1 MAAKVARLVCYL
13 LYRLLFP
20 AVLLVCAAVRFN
32 AVSFLYAVF
41 LLLCPLLTSPNPS
54 SIRGCTGIYL
64 RVVFVVGLLAV
75 LAHAVFHITLSAVA
89 TDAKPYGS
97 MFPNCSSNE
106 KLARQILLE
115 RLDNVA
121 TVDII
126 RLVLPDVVVFL
137 TGLLIYIICYKLLPA
152 EKNQSQELPTS
163 VKSQKRR
170 TVNSVL
176 DFLGESFLVIVL
188 AASGIIVPS
197 VISALYFLSFICL
210 ATIWALYGHL
220 GRKFNGFRILLLLY
234 CAAHILVLHLY
245 QFQFFQAEL
254 NPDNFVSRLLGLTA
268 VVVTE
273 CSSPSQVFFYDTS
286 KWPNFVNP
294 AILVLLYYTLA
305 FEVRR
310 CWHGRV
316 VVLDD
321 VDGEQT
327 ERKHFRRRHKKG
339 TERQVA
345 TSLDESQKE
354 HLVDSEVRDYSSI
367 EPVNADRSGSPTM
380 LATDDEVEG
389 GDEVDRPEKKTSE
402 KRSPWVSALVYVM
415 GQSYVLSLI
424 AMMAWS
430 ITFHSW
436 LTFVLLLAA
445 CCIWMLP
452 NSRRVCYILSPIILF
467 YGIGLLTIQYVY
479 GMNLTD
485 TELPKEKSGVNLEE
499 IGLKKFKYPC
509 LQLALQIVYTMMFWL
524 TLRQYIRERRQSVL
538 ADDEKYQLQPVASTA
553 VSPSTPKSLSEM
565 LPENIAM
572 KPIGG
577 NVGKSLDLRLDSP
590 DGYDSNTMIWL
601 GQYVWCLLCKYWI
614 LLCAA
619 MLLVISLQE
628 VVVYRIIYMI
638 LFLAFVLTFQYA
650 YRLWRATMFLFWW
663 VIIVYSM
670 VVLIM
675 LYTYQFENVAAQW
688 KNSTKL
694 SDETLKDIGLE
705 KFNTAKLFIQLLT
718 PTSFLIFIII
728 QVHYFHKPFLLL
740 SDLNRFKNE
749 TSEAPATPELATSPD
764 TTDGECKEVKQKSK
778 SLGKKFSQQFRKF
791 WRCVSNLWET
801 LTWFLWRLAEIHIF
815 KVVAFVIIMVTTH
828 EVSAVSAVYV
838 ILLSIFLPLTGCQ
851 FLLSHIAQFWTALV
865 LLAKMIYQLG
875 LVDNSRWLS
884 NCTGNISNEAP
895 FNEVI
900 DNAQWVGMMK
910 TADVSY
916 YLRNYIGVLLILVFE
931 RIVVYHQC
939 QYYNRPDVQKP
950 KTGIIFSDIKRHEAD
965 EGIIPC
971 VKYFLNYFF
980 YKFGLELCYIMTAIT
995 ISVRVDAFSFLYAVL
1010 LGILLLLSRRANARI
1025 WPLYTILLVILLPVQ
1040 FLSALGLPL
1049 GFCYRYPWDG
1059 RVWMLNDKQG
1069 EELERWFY
1077 LPDYITPP
1085 NSYKLI
1091 ADFFQLLFVC
1101 LQWRVFRIELSS
1113 KVDEPD
1119 GGNNE
1124 DITPE
1129 VEAKMEI
1136 PVDDFTTKISK
1147 HGTISR
1153 RSYLDVIKNFVFG
1166 YMFWVTL
1173 AIVFIA
1179 GTTRINLFSMGYVIA
1194 VFCFMWFGQEFLIK
1208 PLRKL
1213 VRAWNF
1219 LLGYCFFVLLLK
1231 AALQLPGCVYS
1242 RTISD
1247 KACWLV
1253 QLLGITC
1260 LRPGYIPGVSSC
1272 IIEKDNTGLAWDVVC
1287 FTFLLLQRRIYTSH
1301 YFRHIVSDIE
1311 AQNRLASRGCQ
1322 LINRI
1327 LMKEVAKQKEEE
1339 QTILEKIKKKMSS
1352 LKEKQSQLKKN
1363 YVEPVD
1369 HFQAIRSGDYYLFE
1383 ESEDE
1388 DVEEEDELTTLTYGQ
1403 DKDAEG
1409 EADPFKMISTA
1420 MTAGTE
1426 EAVRQEQEGG
1436 GSKPSSPKSTEPPGE
1451 GAGEGEDQVS
1461 LCEEKTEKG
1470 GVVTKIK
1477 NVFSFILAFLASC
1490 ANWFTAL
1497 FNRISRNYRLV
1508 AANMKDDH
1516 IKVKQQIQKEH
1527 KRLIEDPVEMKET
1540 KPGEAGAEGDKGDT
1554 TDEEIVVV
1562 TTEPTVPDTIVP
1574 QKSELSLSSVD
1585 LDKFDESEEE
1595 FEKNQP
1601 CLYRLIVATYYA
1613 IIARS
1618 EVVCYFLMILNHIMS
1633 ASLLS
1638 LPLPMFV
1645 FLWGMLSVPRPTK
1658 MFWITVITYT
1668 EAVIVVKYLFQ
1679 FGFFPWNTKVP
1690 PADPFWPPNII
1701 GVQQKDN
1708 FAVMDLILLL
1718 ALFIHRTILKRYG
1731 LWRDE
1736 EEESKPSKAS
1746 SKSSIEETAGDD
1758 DGATEKILPETSQTS
1773 IKEGESQEVEE
1784 SKSKKTSLLGA
1795 VFGPFTSFYKQLT
1808 CPDYS
1813 ATTDVYAPMFACDF
1827 INFLIIV
1834 FGYQAFGPSQTA
1846 GGGDVTSYISE
1857 DRIPVPFLIMLLAQF
1872 ILIIID
1878 RALYLRKNVLGKFI
1892 FQILLVVLLHI
1903 WMFFILPYST
1913 NKPFF
1918 SNKPAQLW
1926 YFIKCV
1932 YFALSAYQIR
1942 SAYPTRIL
1950 GNFLTKKY
1958 NYVNLFLFKG
1968 FLAIPFLLE
1977 LRTLMD
1983 WMWTNTTMAVGSWLQ
1998 MEDIYANIYIL
2009 KCYRVIEKT
2018 YPTPRAIPKRA
2029 LIKYG
2034 VGGLLLFIIIF
2045 IIWFPLVIFSF
2056 ANTVYVANPPKEC
2069 TVSVTL
2075 AGYQP
2080 LFTISGQQQNIVRYS
2095 EGEFKDLKGQFDTNV
2110 AATAFL
2116 SNYEAED
2123 VTKIKLDGKSTS
2135 VWTISPPSQ
2144 KSLLDDLNN
2153 PAVDVNLDFHVT
2165 FVREPNAQA
2174 GETLTVQYR
2183 KKLTKDEKNHT
2194 AEMIVKNTTEHV
2206 KIANVF
2212 PKYIRL
2218 ANKAATQIK
2227 PLLGTPPEKSFT
2239 TISIFLDSTSAN
2251 ASEEASW
2258 WDIEDEGA
2266 VDRMLTFITV
2276 NERVAPAGISAIT
2289 GYGII
2294 GLYISLVLVIG
2305 RLVRVFFTDGSTR
2318 IMFEEL
2324 PDVDRILHLCLNLYL
2339 ARECGEYYL
2348 EEHLFSKLL
2357 FLYRSTEM
2365 MIRFTK
2371 WKQD

>member
-1 MAAKVARLVCYL
+1 MAASQVARLVCYL
-13 LYRLLFP
+13 LYRVLLP

-32 AVSFLYAVF
+32 GVSFLYAVF
-41 LLLCPLLTSPNPS
+41 LLLCPLLSAPTPS

-64 RVVFVVGLLAV
+64 RIVFVVALLAV
-75 LAHAVFHITLSAVA
+75 LAHSVFHITLSAIA
-89 TDAKPYGS
+89 TDTEPYGS

-106 KLARQILLE
+106 RLARQILLE

-121 TVDII
+121 TIDII
-126 RLVLPDVVVFL
+126 RLVLPDAVVFL
-137 TGLLIYIICYKLLPA
+137 TGLLTYIICYKLLPE
-152 EKNQSQELPTS
+152 EKNQSQELPTA
-163 VKSQKRR
+163 VKTQKRR

-176 DFLGESFLVIVL
+176 DFLGESFLVLVL
-188 AASGIIVPS
+188 AASGVIVPS
-197 VISALYFLSFICL
+197 VISSLYFLSFMCL
-210 ATIWALYGHL
+210 ATIWSLYGHL
-220 GRKFNGFRILLLLY
+220 GRKFNVYRILLLLY
-234 CAAHILVLHLY
+234 SASHILVLHLY
-245 QFQFFQAEL
+245 QFQFFQVAL
-254 NPDNFVSRLLGLTA
+254 DPDSFIARLLGLTA
-268 VVVTE
+268 VVKTE
-273 CSSPSQVFFYDTS
+273 CSNVS
-286 KWPNFVNP
+286 KVYFDDVTQWPNFVNP

-316 VVLDD
+316 VVLDAI
-321 VDGEQT
+321 DGEDA
-327 ERKHFRRRHKKG
+327 ERKRSRRRQKKAS
-339 TERQVA
+339 ERQ
-345 TSLDESQKE
+345 
-354 HLVDSEVRDYSSI
+354 HLVEAEVRDYSSI
-367 EPVNADRSGSPTM
+367 EPVNAERSGSPTM
-380 LATDDEVEG
+380 LGTDDEADVS
-389 GDEVDRPEKKTSE
+389 DETDGRDKKQSE
-402 KRSPWVSALVYVM
+402 KRSPWVSALVFVM

-452 NSRRVCYILSPIILF
+452 NSRRVCYIVSPIILI
-467 YGIGLLTIQYVY
+467 YAMALLIIQFVY

-485 TELPKEKSGVNLEE
+485 NELPKEKDGVNLEE

-509 LQLALQIVYTMMFWL
+509 LQLALQVVYTVMFWL
-524 TLRQYIRERRQSVL
+524 TLRQYIRERRQSIL
-538 ADDEKYQLQPVASTA
+538 SDEEKYQMEAVAA
-553 VSPSTPKSLSEM
+553 VTPTTPKSFSEM
-565 LPENIAM
+565 LPM
-572 KPIGG
+572 KKLDGKIGEII
-577 NVGKSLDLRLDSP
+577 DLRLDSP

-601 GQYVWCLLCKYWI
+601 GQYVWNMLCKYWI
-614 LLCAA
+614 LLCSA

-638 LFLAFVLTFQYA
+638 LFLAFILTFQYA

-670 VVLIM
+670 IVLIM
-675 LYTYQFENVAAQW
+675 LYTFQFQNVAEQW

-694 SDETLKDIGLE
+694 SDETLADIGLE
-705 KFNTAKLFIQLLT
+705 KFSTAKLFVQLLT

-728 QVHYFHKPFLLL
+728 QVHYFHKPFLLI
-740 SDLNRFKNE
+740 SDLNRFKSA
-749 TSEAPATPELATSPD
+749 TSDAPTTPDLVTSPD
-764 TTDGECKEVKQKSK
+764 TTDTECADPKDKSK
-778 SLGKKFSQQFRKF
+778 SMGKKFNEQFRKC
-791 WRCVSNLWET
+791 WRYTTDFWET
-801 LTWFLWRLAEIHIF
+801 LTRFLWRLAEIHVF
-815 KVVAFVIIMVTTH
+815 KVVAFVIIMATTH

-851 FLLSHIAQFWTALV
+851 FLLSHLAQFWTALV

-884 NCTGNISNEAP
+884 NCTAGNMSNEAP
-895 FNEVI
+895 FKGEI
-900 DNAQWVGMMK
+900 DNAHWAGMMK
-910 TADVSY
+910 TSDVSY
-916 YLRNYIGVLLILVFE
+916 YLRNYIGILLILVFE

-939 QYYNRPDVQKP
+939 QYYRHPDVQKP

-965 EGIIPC
+965 KGIVEC
-971 VKYFLNYFF
+971 LKYFLNYFF
-980 YKFGLELCYIMTAIT
+980 YKFGLEVCYIMTAVA
-995 ISVRVDAFSFLYAVL
+995 ISVRVDAMSVLYALL
-1010 LGILLLLSRRANARI
+1010 LGILLLLSRRANARL
-1025 WPLYTILLVILLPVQ
+1025 WPIYTIFLVILLPVQ

-1059 RVWMLNDKQG
+1059 RFWMLNDNQG
-1069 EELERWFY
+1069 EELELWFY
-1077 LPDYITPP
+1077 LPDYLNPP

-1101 LQWRVFRIELSS
+1101 LQWRVFRKEMSQ
-1113 KVDEPD
+1113 KEDEKD

-1136 PVDDFTTKISK
+1136 PVDDFTTKIS
-1147 HGTISR
+1147 
-1153 RSYLDVIKNFVFG
+1153 SYLDVIKNFVFG

-1231 AALQLPGCVYS
+1231 AALQLPGCVYNK
-1242 RTISD
+1242 TISD
-1247 KACWLV
+1247 NACWLV
-1253 QLLGITC
+1253 QLLGVTC
-1260 LRPGYIPGVSSC
+1260 LRPGYMPVIGIKC
-1272 IIEKDNTGLAWDVVC
+1272 IIGKDNTGLAWDVVC
-1287 FTFLLLQRRIYTSH
+1287 FTFLLFQRRIYTSH
-1301 YFRHIVSDIE
+1301 YFRHVVSDIE

-1339 QTILEKIKKKMSS
+1339 KTILEKIKKKMSS

-1363 YVEPVD
+1363 YVEPVE

-1403 DKDAEG
+1403 DKDEDG
-1409 EADPFKMISTA
+1409 ENADPMKLITTA
-1420 MTAGTE
+1420 MTSGTD
-1426 EAVRQEQEGG
+1426 EAVKQHEEGD
-1436 GSKPSSPKSTEPPGE
+1436 EAE
-1451 GAGEGEDQVS
+1451 GGEDQVS
-1461 LCEEKTEKG
+1461 ICEEEKKE
-1470 GVVTKIK
+1470 GVLEKIK
-1477 NVFSFILAFLASC
+1477 NVLRFIVAFLTSC

-1508 AANMKDDH
+1508 AAKMKDDH
-1516 IKVKQQIQKEH
+1516 IRVKQQIQMEH
-1527 KRLIEDPVEMKET
+1527 KNLIEDVELQET
-1540 KPGEAGAEGDKGDT
+1540 KAEEGATGTDTGGAG
-1554 TDEEIVVV
+1554 DEEIVVV
-1562 TTEPTVPDTIVP
+1562 TTEPVQQGAIVP
-1574 QKSELSLSSVD
+1574 QKSELSLSGID
-1585 LDKFDESEEE
+1585 LDKFDETEEE

-1601 CLYRLIVATYYA
+1601 CIYRLIVATYFA

-1618 EVVCYFLMILNHIMS
+1618 EVVCYFLMILNHILS
-1633 ASLLS
+1633 ASILS

-1679 FGFFPWNTKVP
+1679 FGFFPWNMKV
-1690 PADPFWPPNII
+1690 AQTDPFWPPNII
-1701 GVQQKDN
+1701 GIQQKDN

-1736 EEESKPSKAS
+1736 AEDSQSTKSSSKAS
-1746 SKSSIEETAGDD
+1746 IEESGKEEDETKEENV
-1758 DGATEKILPETSQTS
+1758 TETSAAL
-1773 IKEGESQEVEE
+1773 ESQEVEQSTE
-1784 SKSKKTSLLGA
+1784 KKSTPLKS
-1795 VFGPFTSFYKQLT
+1795 VFSPFTNFYKQLT

-1813 ATTDVYAPMFACDF
+1813 ATTDVYAPMFVCDF

-1846 GGGDVTSYISE
+1846 GGDVTSYIS
-1857 DRIPVPFLIMLLAQF
+1857 DNRIPVPFLIMLLAQF

-1918 SNKPAQLW
+1918 SNRPAQLW

-1958 NYVNLFLFKG
+1958 NYINLFLFKG

-1983 WMWTNTTMAVGSWLQ
+1983 WMWTNTTMAIGSWLQ

-2018 YPTPRAIPKRA
+2018 YPTPRAIPKKA

-2056 ANTVYVANPPKEC
+2056 ANTVYVPHPPTEC
-2069 TVSVTL
+2069 TVSVAL

-2080 LFTISGQQQNIVRYS
+2080 IFTVSGQQQDIYHYS
-2095 EGEFKDLKGQFDTNV
+2095 EGEFTSLKSLFDTDPV
-2110 AATAFL
+2110 ATSFL

-2123 VTKIKLDGKSTS
+2123 VTKITLDGKSTS
-2135 VWTISPPSQ
+2135 VWTISPPS
-2144 KSLLDDLNN
+2144 LRNLIRDLTS
-2153 PAVDVNLDFHVT
+2153 PTTKVNLDFLVT
-2165 FVREPNAQA
+2165 FTRPPNTQA
-2174 GETLTVQYR
+2174 GETLTIQYR
-2183 KKLTKDEKNHT
+2183 TELSKDEKTLT
-2194 AEMIVKNTTEHV
+2194 AEMINKNITNFV
-2206 KIANVF
+2206 KIAKTF
-2212 PKYIRL
+2212 PEYIRL
-2218 ANKAATQIK
+2218 ANKAATEIK
-2227 PLLGTPPEKSFT
+2227 PLLGTPPKNGYT
-2239 TISIFLDSTSAN
+2239 DVDIFLESTSGN
-2251 ASEEASW
+2251 SSQEASW
-2258 WDIEDEGA
+2258 WIIKDLGPGHKDNK
-2266 VDRMLTFITV
+2266 LTFITF

-2294 GLYISLVLVIG
+2294 GLYVTFILLIG
-2305 RLVRVFFTDGSTR
+2305 RMLRLSTTGMAATISFRELPNVDNIMRLCLDLYLVREMQEFRLEEDLYAKLIFVYRSAETR
-2318 IMFEEL
+2318 IKWTRLHRADVEETKK
-2324 PDVDRILHLCLNLYL
+2324 NL
-2339 ARECGEYYL
+2339 
-2348 EEHLFSKLL
+2348 
-2357 FLYRSTEM
+2357 
-2365 MIRFTK
+2365 
-2371 WKQD
+2371 